1 MSIRA
6 YHVTDTGDTVEID
19 MKSSQ
24 LDNFDA
30 VLVLDDDQ
38 GDLWVLRD
46 QLNVK
51 KKFLVARTAANM
63 NLSEGLRF
71 RIRHVEP
78 DERTQVLQKFS
89 IDAQIDTKRVIN
101 NTSSKLE
108 TKQYIQ
114 ESVPKKLHNSVK
126 VPDSALSVDISAFF
140 ENFTRI
146 ALVERAIPKESL
158 PPRED
163 LEVRLNTYLKNFLDT
178 LYA

>member
-19 MKSSQ
+19 MKTSH

-46 QLNVK
+46 QLSVK
-51 KKFLVARTAANM
+51 KKFLVARTAANL
-63 NLSEGLRF
+63 NLAEGLRF

-78 DERTQVLQKFS
+78 DERTQVLHKFAN
-89 IDAQIDTKRVIN
+89 DAQI
-101 NTSSKLE
+101 E
-108 TKQYIQ
+108 TKQNIS
-114 ESVPKKLHNSVK
+114 ESPPIKTHNAVK
-126 VPDSALSVDISAFF
+126 VPDSALSVDVSAFF

>member
-63 NLSEGLRF
+63 NLAEGLRF

-78 DERTQVLQKFS
+78 DERTQVLHKFTN
-89 IDAQIDTKRVIN
+89 DAQIK
-101 NTSSKLE
+101 
-108 TKQYIQ
+108 TKQNI
-114 ESVPKKLHNSVK
+114 SVSAPKKLHNSVK
-126 VPDSALSVDISAFF
+126 VPDSTLSVDVSAFF